1 MFQTI
6 KTRFKNLKEIWTYGD
21 GQPTEMTLAMINVFL
36 TPLALC
42 LELKQCGVFEVF
54 LVISGLHQLWCV
66 SKGLL
71 SCRLR
76 GAFFTFSA
84 YFGTLIMY
92 LGSDIDLTPTHW
104 GWGVLV
110 IASLSSLLRIKKEQL
125 YRL

>member
-1 MFQTI
+1 MEVF
-6 KTRFKNLKEIWTYGD
+6 KTRFKNLKEVWTYSD

-42 LELKQCGVFEVF
+42 LEIKQCGVFEVF
-54 LVISGLHQLWCV
+54 LVISGLYQLWCIA
-66 SKGLL
+66 KGDL

-92 LGSDIDLTPTHW
+92 LGSIGLPTPTHW
-104 GWGVLV
+104 GWVVLV
-110 IASLSSLLRIKKEQL
+110 IASLSSLIRIKKEQL